1 MKRSIL
7 AALVAVV
14 LAAVGCVAV
23 AAYVRTADKRALAGQ
38 KAVRV
43 LVVRKMIPAGTTGEA
58 IRAGG
63 YTELAVMPAATVP
76 ADALG
81 GIDAP
86 LLGLAVTADQQP
98 RQLLLRGA
106 FDAPI
111 VHKGGLGV
119 PDGMFAVSVSMRV
132 PAEVAG
138 YVRPG
143 SSVAVFDT
151 FTVAEGKGP
160 GQVPAGDGLATQ
172 HDYDQATR
180 LLLPKV
186 QVLAIGSRGTPGA
199 QVGPQPAPQPTPS
212 PSGST
217 ISGGQQ
223 ADTGSV
229 LITVAV
235 TQDQAQRLV
244 HAAQTGALYLALLG
258 DGTEARPGAGV
269 DNYSLFQ

>member
-38 KAVRV
+38 KAVQA
-43 LVVRKMIPAGTTGEA
+43 LVVRKKIPAGTTGQA
-58 IRAGG
+58 IRTGG
-63 YTELAVMPAATVP
+63 YTELVIMPAATVP

-86 LLGLAVTADQQP
+86 LLAQAVTADQQP

-106 FDAPI
+106 FDAPA
-111 VHKGGLGV
+111 VRSGGLPV
-119 PDGMFAVSVSMRV
+119 PDGTLAVSVSMRV
-132 PAEVAG
+132 PAQVAG
-138 YVRPG
+138 YVLPG

-160 GQVPAGDGLATQ
+160 GQVPAGDGLASS
-172 HDYDQATR
+172 HDANQATR

-186 QVLAIGSRGTPGA
+186 QVLAIGGRGTPGA
-199 QVGPQPAPQPTPS
+199 QVGPQPAPS
-212 PSGST
+212 P
-217 ISGGQQ
+217 SGGQQ
-223 ADTGSV
+223 GDSASV
-229 LITVAV
+229 LVTVAV
-235 TQDQAQRLV
+235 TQDQAQRIV
-244 HAAQTGALYLALLG
+244 HSAQTGNLYLALLG
-258 DGTEARPGAGV
+258 NGAEAKPGPGV
-269 DNYSLFQ
+269 DNHSLFQ

>member
-1 MKRSIL
+1 MKRSFL
-7 AALVAVV
+7 AAVLAVL

-38 KAVRV
+38 KAVQV
-43 LVVRKMIPAGTTGEA
+43 LVVRKKIPAGTTGQA
-58 IRAGG
+58 IRTGG
-63 YTELAVMPAATVP
+63 YTELVIMPAATVP

-81 GIDAP
+81 SIDTSLVA
-86 LLGLAVTADQQP
+86 LAVTADQQP

-106 FDAPI
+106 FDVPS
-111 VHKGGLGV
+111 VRSGGFKV
-119 PDGMFAVSVSMRV
+119 PDGMLAVSVSMRV
-132 PAEVAG
+132 PAQVAG

-160 GQVPAGDGLATQ
+160 GHVPAGDGLSSN
-172 HDYDQATR
+172 HEYSQATR

-186 QVLAIGSRGTPGA
+186 QVLAIGGRGAPGA
-199 QVGPQPAPQPTPS
+199 QVGTQPTPS
-212 PSGST
+212 PSAAATGGV
-217 ISGGQQ
+217 SGGQP
-223 ADTGSV
+223 ADTGTV

-244 HAAQTGALYLALLG
+244 LATQTGSLYLALLG
-258 DGTEARPGAGV
+258 DGAEAKPGPGM

>member
-38 KAVRV
+38 KAVQV
-43 LVVRKMIPAGTTGEA
+43 LVVRKKIPAGTTGQA
-58 IRAGG
+58 IRTGG
-63 YTELAVMPAATVP
+63 YAELVIMPAATVP

-86 LLGLAVTADQQP
+86 LLELAVTGDQQP

-111 VHKGGLGV
+111 IHSGGLAV
-119 PDGMFAVSVSMRV
+119 PDGMLAVSVSMRV
-132 PAEVAG
+132 PAQVAG
-138 YVRPG
+138 YVQPG
-143 SSVAVFDT
+143 SPVAVFNT
-151 FTVAEGKGP
+151 FTVADGKGQ
-160 GQVPAGDGLATQ
+160 GHVPAGDGLASN
-172 HDYDQATR
+172 HDYNQATR

-186 QVLAIGSRGTPGA
+186 QVLAIGGRGTPGA
-199 QVGPQPAPQPTPS
+199 QVGPQPAPS
-212 PSGST
+212 PSAST
-217 ISGGQQ
+217 TGGGQP
-223 ADTGSV
+223 ADSTAV
-229 LITVAV
+229 LVTVAV
-235 TQDQAQRLV
+235 TQEQAQRLV
-244 HAAQTGALYLALLG
+244 HAAQTGNLYLALLG
-258 DGTEARPGAGV
+258 DGAEARPGAGV